1 MTQATLLRA
10 RHWPTLSVVT
20 FLALLPLHAV
30 ADFRLIAGE
39 SRAADGFVEIRVLP
53 SIRLSSR
60 AAEALVKGIPLT
72 VNLDIHLYK
81 ETRFWW
87 HTQVAAWQYP
97 HKIQYHAL
105 SNQFTL
111 TRQSGNTIEV
121 FPTLLETLD
130 GIGPFRTR
138 ELIPAIAESDQPIQ
152 VRARIGLN
160 YQSLPGPLR
169 LMAFFFPSWQ
179 MTSEWLRWQVTD

>member
-1 MTQATLLRA
+1 M
-10 RHWPTLSVVT
+10 VT

-97 HKIQYHAL
+97 HKIQYHHRKKSDDL
-105 SNQFTL
+105 VQIEFSKICIFWRFFDGFLGLGRIFGDFLMDFRVLGRSFDDFLLKFVNDKISNK
-111 TRQSGNTIEV
+111 REGPMSSGE
-121 FPTLLETLD
+121 E
-130 GIGPFRTR
+130 
-138 ELIPAIAESDQPIQ
+138 Q
-152 VRARIGLN
+152 
-160 YQSLPGPLR
+160 R
-169 LMAFFFPSWQ
+169 L
-179 MTSEWLRWQVTD
+179 

>member
-1 MTQATLLRA
+1 MLRA

-121 FPTLLETLD
+121 FPTLSETLD
-130 GIGPFRTR
+130 GIGPLRTR
-138 ELIPAIAESDQPIQ
+138 EMIPGSVESDQPFQ
-152 VRARIGLN
+152 VRARIALD
-160 YQSLPGPLR
+160 YQTLPGPLR

-179 MTSEWLRWQVTD
+179 MTSEWLRWEVTH